1 MCIDETELAR
11 EGLCRGEG
19 PGRGRGGKGRGV
31 GDEGV
36 DSWVVNVYHLSSY
49 IKDRSLNGY

>member
-19 PGRGRGGKGRGV
+19 PGREGGKGRGE

-36 DSWVVNVYHLSSY
+36 DSWVVNIHYLSFY
-49 IKDRSLNGY
+49 MEHNSLDVH

>member
-19 PGRGRGGKGRGV
+19 PGREGGKGRGE

-36 DSWVVNVYHLSSY
+36 DSWVVYVYYLSSY
-49 IKDRSLNGY
+49 IDDNSLNVQ

>member
-19 PGRGRGGKGRGV
+19 PGREGGKGRGE

-36 DSWVVNVYHLSSY
+36 DLCVVNIHYLSFY
-49 IKDRSLNGY
+49 MEDNSLDVH